1 MKKILS
7 MLLVLSMLLTA
18 SAALAEDTGIQII
31 GGPEVAAEVVN
42 LDDMKVGQVAKIEGL
57 GEIQI
62 LSAEWIDEF
71 GMVNESGWR
80 GGTYDSGPEAQ
91 YLRLNIRILN
101 TNFTSKN
108 YHAMFSDIICD
119 YGDGYQ
125 FKGWYRQ
132 HEKDTEYAYVFSDSK
147 VSYDVSPLYAGRYM
161 VCVTLPNVCVDSEE
175 PLSITFKI
183 GENEFTYHERK

>member
-1 MKKILS
+1 MKKLVSLILCL
-7 MLLVLSMLLTA
+7 MMVLT

-57 GEIQI
+57 GEVQL
-62 LSAEWIDEF
+62 LSAEWIDGF
-71 GMVNESGWR
+71 ASVTQTNSWG
-80 GGTYDSGPEAQ
+80 YDYKSGPEAQ

-108 YHAMFSDIICD
+108 YHAMFSDVICD

-132 HEKDTEYAYVFSDSK
+132 RENDTEDAYVFSDSK
-147 VSYDVSPLYAGRYM
+147 FSYDVSPLYAGRYI